1 MIKAQIAALFSLM
14 VMEAE
19 AMKLKQTSTA
29 GLYWLTAIELADLG
43 KQICEERY
51 PDNLARILDCQED
64 VQANRELNTTF
75 MFWDKDN
82 DDEISHAEM
91 TA

>member
-29 GLYWLTAIELADLG
+29 GLYWNKAIELEALG
-43 KQICEERY
+43 KQICDERY
-51 PDNLARILDCQED
+51 HGNLARILDCRED

-82 DDEISHAEM
+82 DDEVSHAEM
-91 TA
+91 IA